1 MVPAV
6 EEQVNFRNSCSRVQT
21 KSRQGKQDVCPWCAE
36 PAHRNGNTDCRAQ
49 AVQRYASG
57 RMNLSSIACKHPI
70 PNGHERTVSP
80 LQSVD
85 KTPIQS
91 IHTTKYSQRS
101 KELEERI
108 HTVGI
113 TWKRYREKGSALRNK
128 VLIPS
133 VLCPRMVENIHP
145 SHLGVENSM
154 RNASDTLF

>member
-49 AVQRYASG
+49 AYNVMHPGGWISRASHVSIQFQTGMNELSVPYRG
-57 RMNLSSIACKHPI
+57 RSYSSKQKQQVRHVDVEEEYDGFQYDNFSI
-70 PNGHERTVSP
+70 
-80 LQSVD
+80 D

-108 HTVGI
+108 HTVRI
-113 TWKRYREKGSALRNK
+113 TWKRYRQKGSALRIRK
-128 VLIPS
+128 
-133 VLCPRMVENIHP
+133 
-145 SHLGVENSM
+145 GK
-154 RNASDTLF
+154 